1 MLVLT
6 SSEPEGATILIQL
19 GTCPVRFV
27 TTDHHND
34 DGVGDDNDNDTD
46 KENSHG
52 YLVRFSN
59 PQLGN
64 LTNGGGLCTL
74 LAR

>member
-19 GTCPVRFV
+19 GTWQGRFV
-27 TTDHHND
+27 TTDHHDDD
-34 DGVGDDNDNDTD
+34 DGNDNDNDRD
-46 KENSHG
+46 KEDSQG

-64 LTNGGGLCTL
+64 LTNGGGICTL